1 MASPFPA
8 PGSVLW
14 IADPSGLAQLAEA
27 LASTRELALDTESN
41 SMFAYRER
49 VCLVQLGLV
58 FDPASA
64 QSPAIA
70 IIDPLAPGGVFESL
84 GEALSV
90 VVEWMAPGGDPTR
103 GPRVLMHGGEYDVA
117 VLKRELGVAPTHLFD
132 TQAAAA
138 MLGFTRTGY
147 ASLCD
152 ELLGVTVDKEQQQ
165 TNWGKRPLS
174 SAARSYAAVDV
185 LHLPALARLI
195 EARVRA
201 ADLEEEVAIACQAVA
216 EASAHAAMDEDER
229 YWRVV
234 GGERLQPA
242 EQGRLAALV
251 AWRER
256 EAELRDQPPGM
267 LVPKAA
273 LLTLARRAP
282 TDASGLEGLGLSRRL
297 LAESADALLAAL
309 QHPIAPPPRAP
320 RERPNPAVDQ
330 RRSRLKAWRELEA
343 QRRGVTA
350 QAVLPTRALD
360 ALAHGER
367 DLAAVPQLG
376 DKRIR
381 LYGEQLAKLTR
392 G

>member
-1 MASPFPA
+1 MASPFPE

-14 IADPSGLAQLAEA
+14 IADPSGLATLAGA
-27 LASTRELALDTESN
+27 LASTHELALDTESN

-58 FDPASA
+58 FDPTSA
-64 QSPAIA
+64 DRPAIA
-70 IIDPLAPGGVFESL
+70 IIDPLVFESL

-90 VVEWMAPGGDPTR
+90 LVEWMAPRVDLPR

-117 VLKRELGVAPTHLFD
+117 VLKRELGLAPTHLFD
-132 TQAAAA
+132 TQAAAS

-174 SAARSYAAVDV
+174 AAARSYAAADV
-185 LHLPALARLI
+185 LYLPALARIL

-201 ADLEEEVAIACQAVA
+201 ADLEEEVAIACAAVA

-229 YWRVV
+229 FWRVA
-234 GGERLQPA
+234 GNDRMSPEERA
-242 EQGRLAALV
+242 RLASLV

-256 EAELRDQPPGM
+256 EAERRDQPPGM

-282 TDASGLEGLGLSRRL
+282 TDPAGLDGLGLSRRL
-297 LAESADALLAAL
+297 VSESGDALLAAL
-309 QHPIAPPPRAP
+309 QHPIAPPTRGP

-330 RRSRLKAWRELEA
+330 RRNRLKTWREAEA
-343 QRRGVTA
+343 QRRGVTP
-350 QAVLPTRALD
+350 QVVLPTRALD
-360 ALAHGER
+360 ALASGER

-376 DKRIR
+376 EKRIR
-381 LYGEQLAKLTR
+381 LYGAELTKLAR
-392 G
+392 

>member
-1 MASPFPA
+1 MASPFPE

-14 IADPSGLAQLAEA
+14 IADPSGLAILAEA

-64 QSPAIA
+64 LSPAIA
-70 IIDPLAPGGVFESL
+70 IIDPLAFEAL

-90 VVEWMAPGGDPTR
+90 VVEWMAPGGDPAR

-117 VLKRELGVAPTHLFD
+117 VLKRELGFAPTHLFD
-132 TQAAAA
+132 TQAAAS
-138 MLGFTRTGY
+138 MLGLTRTGY

-152 ELLGVTVDKEQQQ
+152 ELLGITVDKEQQQ

-174 SAARSYAAVDV
+174 GAARSYAAADV
-185 LHLPALARLI
+185 LHLPPLARII

-201 ADLEEEVAIACQAVA
+201 ADLEEEVAIACRAVT
-216 EASAHAAMDEDER
+216 EASAHEAMDEDER
-229 YWRVV
+229 YWRVI
-234 GGERLQPA
+234 GSERLSPDERA
-242 EQGRLAALV
+242 RLASLV

-282 TDASGLEGLGLSRRL
+282 TEASGLEGLGLSRRL
-297 LAESADALLAAL
+297 LAESAEALIAAVH
-309 QHPIAPPPRAP
+309 HPVAPPVRGP
-320 RERPNPAVDQ
+320 RERPNPVVDQ
-330 RRSRLKAWRELEA
+330 RRSRLKTWREVEA
-343 QRRGVTA
+343 QRRGVTV
-350 QAVLPTRALD
+350 QVVLPTRALD
-360 ALAHGER
+360 ALAAGER

-381 LYGEQLAKLTR
+381 LYGEQLAKLIR
-392 G
+392 